1 MLFGRS
7 YRHLAPPA
15 VKMQSQ
21 TLPVVQKEQWS
32 VWLYA
37 LEWARDVPVM
47 DGADAEFVADAVFG
61 AHEFCFR
68 QRLSET
74 WNLSTTSLRGRN
86 PDPEMRRRI
95 ANGIRS
101 ISHQLLH
108 IL

>member
-1 MLFGRS
+1 
-7 YRHLAPPA
+7 
-15 VKMQSQ
+15 MQCKA
-21 TLPVVQKEQWS
+21 LPVVQKEQGS

-37 LEWARDVPVM
+37 LERARGVPVM

-68 QRLSET
+68 QSLSET

-95 ANGIRS
+95 ADGIRS

>member
-1 MLFGRS
+1 
-7 YRHLAPPA
+7 
-15 VKMQSQ
+15 MQSEALSIVQ
-21 TLPVVQKEQWS
+21 EEQGSAFFCTL
-32 VWLYA
+32 
-37 LEWARDVPVM
+37 M

-68 QRLSET
+68 QSLSET

-95 ANGIRS
+95 ADGIRS

>member
-1 MLFGRS
+1 
-7 YRHLAPPA
+7 
-15 VKMQSQ
+15 MQSQ
-21 TLPVVQKEQWS
+21 ALPVVQKEQGS

-37 LEWARDVPVM
+37 LERARGVPVM
-47 DGADAEFVADAVFG
+47 DGADAEFVADAVFR
-61 AHEFCFR
+61 AHEFCSR
-68 QRLSET
+68 QSLSET

-95 ANGIRS
+95 ADRIRS